1 MSALGFLYSILQ
13 MLQEHPR
20 ISLDSLEVYLNPNL
34 IHAKKVDISEIQ
46 YDWMLDIVYNH
57 SEDSIIWFV
66 IME

>member
-1 MSALGFLYSILQ
+1 
-13 MLQEHPR
+13 MLQDPR

>member
-1 MSALGFLYSILQ
+1 MSALGFLKSILQ
-13 MLQEHPR
+13 MLQDPR